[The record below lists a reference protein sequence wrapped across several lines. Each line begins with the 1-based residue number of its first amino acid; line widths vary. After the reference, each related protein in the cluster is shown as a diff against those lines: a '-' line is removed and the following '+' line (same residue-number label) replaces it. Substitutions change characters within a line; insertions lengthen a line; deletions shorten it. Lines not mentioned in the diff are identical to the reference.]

1 MTSDPH
7 GFNRANERRQS
18 EELSAPES
26 NPPQSNAAQSGSDRP
41 ETSGPDA
48 EATRLSAET
57 PGTDTSGATAPGTI
71 SETDVP
77 PSALHP
83 PEHMGP
89 AADTIPSAAP
99 WQAHYS
105 PSEWQGRPIAIQPDL
120 DVPWGAKEIALLVV
134 YGVLLI
140 LVATLII
147 SLALWAAGVTHEFGP
162 RGPRETS
169 IFLLV
174 NQPILFAGILLY
186 LYWRIHLRYGEPF
199 WRTLQWKPLTPI
211 NMPPWAAYL
220 SCIGGGC
227 AMAVAVEAASQ
238 HLGKNVNMPIETFFK
253 TRDTALIL
261 MVMSVVL
268 APLFEE
274 TVFRGFLYPV
284 LARAW
289 GMAGGIVATGIVF
302 GLMHS
307 QQLGGSKSHI
317 ALLILVGITLTWV
330 RAGTRSVLAS
340 FLVHIS
346 YNGFLTA
353 GFIASGAFR
362 HLPPR

>member
-1 MTSDPH
+1 
-7 GFNRANERRQS
+7 
-18 EELSAPES
+18 
-26 NPPQSNAAQSGSDRP
+26 
-41 ETSGPDA
+41 
-48 EATRLSAET
+48 
-57 PGTDTSGATAPGTI
+57 
-71 SETDVP
+71 
-77 PSALHP
+77 
-83 PEHMGP
+83 
-89 AADTIPSAAP
+89 
-99 WQAHYS
+99 
-105 PSEWQGRPIAIQPDL
+105 
-120 DVPWGAKEIALLVV
+120 
-134 YGVLLI
+134 
-140 LVATLII
+140 
-147 SLALWAAGVTHEFGP
+147 
-162 RGPRETS
+162 
-169 IFLLV
+169 
-174 NQPILFAGILLY
+174 
-186 LYWRIHLRYGEPF
+186 
-199 WRTLQWKPLTPI
+199 
-211 NMPPWAAYL
+211 
-220 SCIGGGC
+220 
-227 AMAVAVEAASQ
+227 MAVAVEAASQ